1 MTQVQI
7 IQVTPEQL
15 NQVVQD
21 ALKLQFD
28 EFKKSFEPKQP
39 DEIYSPEET
48 SELLKIST
56 VTLWRW
62 TKEGKIKAHGI
73 GGRTYYKKSD
83 IDNALKPFNHE

>member
-21 ALKLQFD
+21 ALKLQLE
-28 EFKKSFEPKQP
+28 EFKKSFTPTPP
-39 DEIYSPEET
+39 DEILTPEET
-48 SELLKIST
+48 AELLRIGT

-62 TKEGKIKAHGI
+62 TKNGKIQAHGI
-73 GGRTYYKKSD
+73 GGRTYYKKSE
-83 IDNALKPFNHE
+83 IDKALIPYDNE